1 MSIKLSVPEFVV
13 ALFGLNPNQCR
24 LTITGRI
31 ANVHGLAYQVQ
42 SLLCD
47 QLKFQSRS
55 YRAGTVSLGGE
66 TLDNFNERPS
76 LATARF
82 SINTLIDELAKV
94 QITHTGGVAALFGKD
109 EAWSWRLPRM
119 VFITAAIF
127 FSTLI
132 VWNLSKAPIYNPK
145 EFFCFV
151 VGVIFL
157 SLLCCLFFPKILR
170 YLLDIPIPGH
180 KLETTIDMSVV
191 RAEILYKLRALPPET
206 QKLGIISLIFRF
218 INDDKS
224 QTSGHTI
231 AELRKDLDNTL
242 LRFSEEKERNASL
255 LTMQKE
261 LQSQI
266 DELKTKDE
274 TLEGERKA
282 LASELAVKKESC
294 EMSEIRC
301 QRLAHELEI
310 EQEVHVSDVKKLKD
324 DISKLTIEYTDN
336 DYVKVC
342 VVLKGSLIFLDKYV
356 GIPQEELANYFQ
368 TVDEHQKDNGKNG
381 TRMQACTVRNTF
393 AKASKVFNT
402 KYKEEDFSHPDIFK
416 KMSKF
421 YCRHRK

>member
-109 EAWSWRLPRM
+109 EAWSWRLPIM

-157 SLLCCLFFPKILR
+157 SLLCCLFSRRFC
-170 YLLDIPIPGH
+170 
-180 KLETTIDMSVV
+180 V
-191 RAEILYKLRALPPET
+191 AFW
-206 QKLGIISLIFRF
+206 IFRF
-218 INDDKS
+218 PVVNLKRPMRCLYY
-224 QTSGHTI
+224 G
-231 AELRKDLDNTL
+231 
-242 LRFSEEKERNASL
+242 
-255 LTMQKE
+255 QK
-261 LQSQI
+261 QFIS
-266 DELKTKDE
+266 
-274 TLEGERKA
+274 
-282 LASELAVKKESC
+282 
-294 EMSEIRC
+294 
-301 QRLAHELEI
+301 
-310 EQEVHVSDVKKLKD
+310 
-324 DISKLTIEYTDN
+324 SKLCLP
-336 DYVKVC
+336 KC
-342 VVLKGSLIFLDKYV
+342 KSWGLF
-356 GIPQEELANYFQ
+356 P
-368 TVDEHQKDNGKNG
+368 
-381 TRMQACTVRNTF
+381 
-393 AKASKVFNT
+393 
-402 KYKEEDFSHPDIFK
+402 
-416 KMSKF
+416 
-421 YCRHRK
+421 